1 MIESAHDSNAPFAD
15 VIEHP
20 PQDADDAGLN
30 TATANTTRT
39 ANTTNTAN
47 HADTT
52 GAADAANDTDPTN
65 AADNTDPANADAID
79 ANLLEQLANN
89 NLTTTNP
96 EQVHHVEVQSLAP
109 PVGPQLQ
116 PSSPTSPG
124 QFDAN
129 SSDAPPQLVI
139 DHFPHGR
146 PGAPIPGARQ
156 GSSPYHSSQ
165 EAFGPSI
172 WAPFCSRCDW
182 EIAYWA
188 KTCGPTS
195 SAVGELLAIPEV
207 HTHKLSAIVSL
218 THC

>member
-1 MIESAHDSNAPFAD
+1 MIESAHNGNAPFAD

-20 PQDADDAGLN
+20 PQDADDARLN
-30 TATANTTRT
+30 TTTANTTHT
-39 ANTTNTAN
+39 ANTAN

-52 GAADAANDTDPTN
+52 GAANTANDTDPTN
-65 AADNTDPANADAID
+65 AADNTDPDDADAID
-79 ANLLEQLANN
+79 ADLLEQLANN
-89 NLTTTNP
+89 NLTTTNL
-96 EQVHHVEVQSLAP
+96 EQVHRVEVQSLAP
-109 PVGPQLQ
+109 PVEPQPQ

-124 QFDAN
+124 QFDAD

-146 PGAPIPGARQ
+146 PGAPIPGAHQ

-172 WAPFCSRCDW
+172 WAPFRSRCDW

-188 KTCGPTS
+188 KTHGPTS

-218 THC
+218 MHC